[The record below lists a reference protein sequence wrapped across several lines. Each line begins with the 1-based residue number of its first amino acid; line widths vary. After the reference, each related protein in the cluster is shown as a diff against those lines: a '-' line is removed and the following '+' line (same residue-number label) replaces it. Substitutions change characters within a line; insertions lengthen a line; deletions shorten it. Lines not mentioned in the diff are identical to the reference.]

1 MVFAAA
7 VGLGASGPAH
17 ASATGTTAVGTFSYD
32 LHGVG
37 VKVPVG
43 CFLTHS
49 IKGSGKRITSQL
61 AGVDCVGI
69 AATFSRFCNWR
80 IDFTYADMSNRIYR
94 TSRGATHSEC
104 KGDPLRHNA
113 PQTLPKYGK
122 ACARFYVNGA
132 LRATQCHF
140 ITK

>member
-1 MVFAAA
+1 M
-7 VGLGASGPAH
+7 
-17 ASATGTTAVGTFSYD
+17 
-32 LHGVG
+32 
-37 VKVPVG
+37 KVPTG

-49 IKGSGKRITSQL
+49 IEGSGRRITSQL

-80 IDFTYADMSNRIYR
+80 IDFAYADTDNRTYK
-94 TSRGATHSEC
+94 TSRGVMHPEC
-104 KGDPLRHNA
+104 KGDPLRRVK

-122 ACARFYVNGA
+122 ACAKFFVNGK
-132 LRATQCHF
+132 LRAVQCHY